1 MRRTKIIRGIALVA
15 VLSLCSVDASQAT
28 SPAQL
33 SASFLPERLGGATTL
48 EFGFSFAAPAGQVPP
63 PLTQIELR
71 YPENLGFGLSGLG
84 LATCTAQTLEVS
96 GPSGCPPDSVM
107 GYGAALTGI
116 VLGTTI
122 ITESA
127 PITIFRS
134 PDQEGHLSVLF
145 SAEGT
150 TPVDTRIVF
159 PGILLPAPAP
169 FGGQVSVGVPLVPTL
184 PGAPY
189 ISVITLRATIGP
201 KKVTYYEQAGG
212 RTLAYQPK
220 GILLPGNCPRSGF
233 PFSAQFSFLDGSV
246 AGARTAAPCPTHQRR
261 RSSKRH

>member
-1 MRRTKIIRGIALVA
+1 MGTLTAILLGLCLARIAEATPPTRL
-15 VLSLCSVDASQAT
+15 DAT
-28 SPAQL
+28 FIPK
-33 SASFLPERLGGATTL
+33 RLGQRTTL
-48 EFGFSFAAPAGQVPP
+48 EFGFSFGAPAGQVPS

-71 YPENLGFGLSGLG
+71 YPENLGLGLSGLG
-84 LATCTAQTLEVS
+84 LATCADQTLEVS

-116 VLGTTI
+116 VLGTTV

-127 PITIFRS
+127 PITILRS
-134 PDQEGHLSVLF
+134 PNQEGHLAVLF

-159 PGILLPAPAP
+159 PGLLLPAPAP

-189 ISVITLRATIGP
+189 ISVIRLHATIGP
-201 KKVTYYEQAGG
+201 QKVTYYEQAGG

-220 GILLPGNCPRSGF
+220 GILLPRSCPRRGF
-233 PFSAQFSFLDGSV
+233 PFAAQFSFLDGSV
-246 AGARTAAPCPTHQRR
+246 ASAHTIAPCPAQSRR
-261 RSSKRH
+261 NGSGHR